1 MEIKENVRKLLLE
14 LKKNMD
20 RHINSDSL
28 VSDGILD
35 SFDIISLVTELEGAF
50 DIEIDPEYVMSE
62 NFESVDA
69 IAELVEKCKD

>member
-1 MEIKENVRKLLLE
+1 MEIKENVRKVLLK

-20 RHINSDSL
+20 RYIDSDSL

-50 DIEIDPEYVMSE
+50 DIEIDTEYVMSE